1 MTAGQIYHNI
11 SFLCPFFLL
20 NSIKHSVDTV
30 WNLNVEMFFTIS
42 NHVGLD
48 FLSPTSKNER
58 LLLVVHKLLLKHFL
72 FFFSFLVKS
81 QMFDEVGC
89 SVEF

>member
-1 MTAGQIYHNI
+1 
-11 SFLCPFFLL
+11 
-20 NSIKHSVDTV
+20 
-30 WNLNVEMFFTIS
+30 MFFTIS